1 MRMAGRGNKG
11 EAGRS
16 PAAHKASISKEG
28 MNRIFVFNGVPWMQL
43 SDFLMVTESLG
54 GRLVK
59 MQVPGCGRES
69 QVRGM
74 GGESQEPALMPR

>member
-1 MRMAGRGNKG
+1 MAGRRNRW
-11 EAGRS
+11 EPGRS
-16 PAAHKASISKEG
+16 PAVHKASISKEG
-28 MNRIFVFNGVPWMQL
+28 MNRVFVFNGVPWMQL

-74 GGESQEPALMPR
+74 GGSQEPALMPR